1 MTCFLPLWFPQRI
14 CDKGLHR
21 GSEKPVKGRNKMRNE
36 KETGVSVDVQKDDEN
51 GEDNVDYEKAS
62 LAPIIKYN

>member
-1 MTCFLPLWFPQRI
+1 M
-14 CDKGLHR
+14 
-21 GSEKPVKGRNKMRNE
+21 KGRSKMRNE
-36 KETGVSVDVQKDDEN
+36 NETRVSVDIQKDDEN